1 MKLKKWVIV
10 ILAIILITCILILA
24 MDFSDLKIFIT
35 SKIISLIII
44 FLISRIF
51 QKYGI
56 LEE

>member
-1 MKLKKWVIV
+1 MKLRKWVIL
-10 ILAIILITCILILA
+10 ILTAILIICLLILA
-24 MDFSDLKIFIT
+24 MDFNNLKIFIT

-44 FLISRIF
+44 FLISKVF